1 MVYRAQDL
9 RLGRRVALK
18 VLPPATAQDEEAVER
33 FRREARTASSLNHP
47 NICTIYSFDE
57 HNGQFVLAM
66 ELLEGETL
74 DRRLSGRSMPVRD
87 LLDVGDQIS
96 DALDAAHGEG
106 ILHRDIK
113 PANIFMTRRGPVK
126 VLDFGL
132 AKFAPALR
140 RSDASSD
147 NNQTL
152 AHSEHFTSMAGTTVG
167 TIAYMS
173 PEQARAEELD
183 QRSDLFSFGVVLYE
197 MATGRQ
203 SFPGSTTAVIFD
215 GILNRDPPPPSS
227 INPGVP
233 VELDRIISKALEK
246 DRSLRYQTA
255 GDVRSDIRRLKRD
268 SSSMRIAVPVQ
279 TQTDEVT
286 AYVAPQPAATQPV
299 PTMHTAQPTMP
310 AMAPARP
317 ALAPASP
324 NTTTVQAP
332 ATVPAAA
339 GPKKFGQPTVMLVGG
354 LVALVA
360 LVAVLAVVGTRW
372 MSSTPAATVT
382 TLPPAATDP
391 TTPTEPAPPPA
402 ATTDPG
408 ATTPPPTTP
417 PATVAPTDPGTAKPP
432 TGPSG
437 TPPNATGGPSGSVPP
452 ATTKRPTPADPKL
465 TPTAP
470 AATPAEPTPEA
481 PPPPPATP
489 APSPADVEATRRMEI
504 ARTKLNSNLQDQ
516 AVADLRQIVRDFP
529 QSSTAADASFLAA
542 EVLEKMGRVED
553 AMAAH
558 LEFGNRF
565 SSDARMAS
573 SKLRLAD
580 LTLKSRH
587 ANKETAALDLYGQII
602 RDYPKTP
609 STLQALQSKARIE
622 TERRLE
628 TKDPV
633 LNGKQVPAAL
643 ITLRTLTEQFPEVPA
658 TMTALNRL
666 GQLYIEEE
674 EWLRAVHALTDL
686 ANRFPNNPHDAW
698 FRVGEL
704 YERRLNDRER
714 ARAAYLQVAPSSQR
728 YRDAQR
734 RAQQK

>member
-1 MVYRAQDL
+1 MGVVYRAQDL

-18 VLPPATAQDEEAVER
+18 VLPAATASDEEAVER

-66 ELLEGETL
+66 ELLEGEPL
-74 DRRLSGRSMPVRD
+74 DRRLSGRPMPVRD
-87 LLDVGDQIS
+87 LLDVGDQVS

-113 PANIFMTRRGPVK
+113 PANIFMTKRGPVK

-140 RSDASSD
+140 RGAGAGDD
-147 NNQTL
+147 TL

-173 PEQARAEELD
+173 PEQARAEDLD

-215 GILNRDPPPPSS
+215 GILNREPPPPSS
-227 INPGVP
+227 INPAVP
-233 VELDRIISKALEK
+233 VELDRIVSKALEK

-268 SSSMRIAVPVQ
+268 SSSMRISVPAQ
-279 TQTDEVT
+279 PQTDEMT
-286 AYVAPQPAATQPV
+286 SYVAPEPAATRPV
-299 PTMHTAQPTMP
+299 PTMQTAQPTMAAVP
-310 AMAPARP
+310 AP
-317 ALAPASP
+317 LAAHAAASP
-324 NTTTVQAP
+324 NTTTVRPP
-332 ATVPAAA
+332 AVPA
-339 GPKKFGQPTVMLVGG
+339 GPMPPKASRSNAMIVGG
-354 LVALVA
+354 LVAAVL
-360 LVAVLAVVGTRW
+360 LVAVLAVVGMRF
-372 MSSTPAATVT
+372 MSPAPAATE
-382 TLPPAATDP
+382 ATP
-391 TTPTEPAPPPA
+391 PPPA
-402 ATTDPG
+402 ADV
-408 ATTPPPTTP
+408 TTPPPSTP
-417 PATVAPTDPGTAKPP
+417 AESSPETPTAPPPTVEVPPTEAPGTAKPP
-432 TGPSG
+432 TGPTAAIAPSG
-437 TPPNATGGPSGSVPP
+437 TVPP
-452 ATTKRPTPADPKL
+452 GTATKRPT
-465 TPTAP
+465 TPTD
-470 AATPAEPTPEA
+470 TKVA
-481 PPPPPATP
+481 PPPPTEAPATP
-489 APSPADVEATRRMEI
+489 PPAPAPTPAVPTVSPADAEVARRMDI

-516 AVADLRQIVRDFP
+516 AIADLREIVRDFP
-529 QSSTAADASFLAA
+529 QSSMAADASFLAA

-558 LEFGNRF
+558 LEFANRF
-565 SSDARMAS
+565 SSDSRMAAS
-573 SKLRLAD
+573 RLRLAD
-580 LTLKSRH
+580 LTLKSRQP
-587 ANKETAALDLYGQII
+587 NKETAALDLYAKII
-602 RDYPKTP
+602 SDHPKTP
-609 STLQALQSKARIE
+609 SALQALQSKARIE

-628 TKDPV
+628 TKDPL

-643 ITLRTLTEQFPEVPA
+643 ITLRTLTEQFPEAPA
-658 TMTALNRL
+658 SMTALNRL
-666 GQLYIEEE
+666 AQLYQDEE

-698 FRVGEL
+698 FRLGEV

-714 ARAAYLQVAPSSQR
+714 ARAAYAQVPQSSSR